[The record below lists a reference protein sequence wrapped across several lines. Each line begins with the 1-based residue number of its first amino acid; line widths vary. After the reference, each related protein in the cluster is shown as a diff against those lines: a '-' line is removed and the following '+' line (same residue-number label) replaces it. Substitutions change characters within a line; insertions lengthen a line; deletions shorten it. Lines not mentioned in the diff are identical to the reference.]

1 MSKTRE
7 QKKLPYRRWLNTFPF
22 RWYFHELFGIF
33 SYLFPVFS
41 SSLFI
46 LQAEEYYSL
55 ERMVRQVDE
64 ALLEY
69 EQTVAV
75 AADEGINMTS
85 KECIY
90 KWGYVQS
97 VFFSSTIITTV
108 GKKSIYL
115 YPSYDAT
122 IPWL

>member
-1 MSKTRE
+1 M
-7 QKKLPYRRWLNTFPF
+7 
-22 RWYFHELFGIF
+22 
-33 SYLFPVFS
+33 
-41 SSLFI
+41 
-46 LQAEEYYSL
+46 

-108 GKKSIYL
+108 GKG
-115 YPSYDAT
+115 
-122 IPWL
+122 